1 MKAILKNYRYYV
13 LAVLLIVAMTGI
25 FAVPAD
31 ELPPSNWFYTLIS
44 SKAIGFSA
52 GYAIA
57 RLTKRWERL
66 GTIPELINAIN
77 NY

>member
-1 MKAILKNYRYYV
+1 MKAILTNYRYYV
-13 LAVLLIVAMTGI
+13 LAVLLIIAVLGV

-31 ELPPSNWFYTLIS
+31 ELPVANWFYTLIS
-44 SKAIGFSA
+44 SKVIGFTA
-52 GYAIA
+52 GYIIA
-57 RLTKRWERL
+57 RLVRRWERL